1 MKQHLK
7 YSPQALKLLRK
18 GYLMKTVV
26 LDGHA
31 VNPGDLSWEWLG
43 EIGEYTV
50 YEKTEPDEIVD
61 RAYDAENII
70 TNKVVFD
77 KKVID
82 SLPNLKYI
90 GLTATGYNIVDV
102 DYAATKGIVVTNVPA
117 YSTESVAQHTF
128 ALMLELM
135 TMPAYHSESVK
146 RGDWANN
153 SYFCYWLTPQIEING
168 KTLGIIGGGQI
179 GMRVAEIAKAFGMNV
194 LVYGKTMKPGRVD
207 LDTVLENSDIIS
219 IHCPMNKDTDRLINK
234 DTIAKMRDGVYIVNT
249 ARGGIVEENDL
260 ADALKSG
267 KVAGF
272 AADVIS
278 SEPPENTN
286 PLVNAPN
293 TIITPHLAW
302 ATLAARERLMVGVRD
317 NLKNFLSGTPSN
329 KVN

>member
-1 MKQHLK
+1 
-7 YSPQALKLLRK
+7 
-18 GYLMKTVV
+18 MKTIV

-31 VNPGDLSWEWLG
+31 VNPGDLSWDWLADAG
-43 EIGEYTV
+43 EFTV
-50 YEKTEPDEIVD
+50 YEKSEAHEIIK
-61 RAYDAENII
+61 RAFEADNII

-90 GLTATGYNIVDV
+90 GLTATGFNIVDV
-102 DYAATKGIVVTNVPA
+102 DYAAEKGIVVTNVPA

-135 TMPAYHSESVK
+135 TRPAYHSDSVK
-146 RGDWANN
+146 RGDWASN
-153 SYFCYWLTPQIEING
+153 SYFCYWLTPQIEIHG

-194 LVYGKTMKPGRVD
+194 LVYGKSMKPGRVC
-207 LDTVLENSDIIS
+207 LDTVLRESDIIS
-219 IHCPMNKDTDRLINK
+219 IHCPMNKETDRLINR
-234 DTIAKMRDGVYIVNT
+234 DTIAKMRDGVYIINT
-249 ARGGIVEENDL
+249 ARGGIIEENDL
-260 ADALKSG
+260 AAALKSG

-286 PLVNAPN
+286 PLINAPN
-293 TIITPHLAW
+293 TIVTPHLAW
-302 ATLAARERLMVGVRD
+302 ATLAARSRLMDGVRD
-317 NLKNFLSGTPSN
+317 NLFAYLNGTPTN